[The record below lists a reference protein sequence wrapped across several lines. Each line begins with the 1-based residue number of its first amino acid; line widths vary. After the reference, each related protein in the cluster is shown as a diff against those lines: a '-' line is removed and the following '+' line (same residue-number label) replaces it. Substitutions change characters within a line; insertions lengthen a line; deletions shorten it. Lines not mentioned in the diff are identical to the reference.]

1 MITKGIV
8 SMIENKYEQFYSL
21 VTENEKLLNNEL
33 FSYTYPSLYEFMIYQ
48 SSTYKE
54 QLERLIKRILI

>member
-21 VTENEKLLNNEL
+21 VTENEKLLNERINEL
-33 FSYTYPSLYEFMIYQ
+33 AINIVDINIRRKICSIDVN
-48 SSTYKE
+48 KDC
-54 QLERLIKRILI
+54 RKN